1 MGSTGVYIAVYCLVV
16 LAMLMVISYGY
27 WVWHGYRQAMRN
39 ALLRRHERDVERG
52 EHMEQDNYWRRT
64 DPRSPPS
71 VTEAVPVAL
80 HTSFFKATEVT
91 HTVGVKT
98 DL

>member
-27 WVWHGYRQAMRN
+27 WVWHGYRQAMR
-39 ALLRRHERDVERG
+39 DVERG

-80 HTSFFKATEVT
+80 HTPFFKATEVT